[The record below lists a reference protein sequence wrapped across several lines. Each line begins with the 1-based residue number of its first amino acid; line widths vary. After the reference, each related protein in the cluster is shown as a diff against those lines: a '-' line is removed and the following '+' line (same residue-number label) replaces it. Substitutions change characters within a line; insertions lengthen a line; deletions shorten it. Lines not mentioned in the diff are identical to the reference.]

1 MSKDS
6 TGKTGY
12 KVRQL
17 TGDGEGGFWRAL
29 FLPKALE

>member
-17 TGDGEGGFWRAL
+17 TGDGEGAFGAHYFYQRL
-29 FLPKALE
+29 